1 MGLDDITIFNANG
14 GNKLSLINNEQKNST
29 EIEYL
34 LGNESD
40 FLVMYSLNRNQK

>member
-14 GNKLSLINNEQKNST
+14 GNKLSLNNEQKNST
-29 EIEYL
+29 GIEYL

-40 FLVMYSLNRNQK
+40 FLVIYSLNRNQK